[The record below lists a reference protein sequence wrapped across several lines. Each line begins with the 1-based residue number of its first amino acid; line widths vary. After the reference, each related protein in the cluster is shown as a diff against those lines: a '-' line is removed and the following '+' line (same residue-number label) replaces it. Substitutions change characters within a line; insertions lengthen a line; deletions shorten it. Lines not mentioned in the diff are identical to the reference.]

1 MGFSARRRCT
11 GNLLLVPV
19 VADDLETEKTVF
31 QHLTVPN
38 IVYDQVSFAI
48 GSALFGNNPDVGDSA
63 AQVPANDIAG
73 TIIGGLVGNGQ

>member
-1 MGFSARRRCT
+1 MCGKT
-11 GNLLLVPV
+11 LWLVPV
-19 VADDLETEKTVF
+19 MANDFEAEQAIF

-63 AQVPANDIAG
+63 TQVPANDIAG